1 MCSAVL
7 QADLVKISK
16 GDGLDLVRHMD
27 SINIALFQ
35 TDITEEP
42 KGLQHDLSQCHT
54 EVLRK

>member
-1 MCSAVL
+1 MRSAVL

-35 TDITEEP
+35 TDIREEP

-54 EVLRK
+54 EVL

>member
-1 MCSAVL
+1 MRSAVL

-35 TDITEEP
+35 TDIRAEP
-42 KGLQHDLSQCHT
+42 KGLQHDLSRCHT
-54 EVLRK
+54 EVL

>member
-7 QADLVKISK
+7 QADLVKISN
-16 GDGLDLVRHMD
+16 GLDLVRHMD